1 MAQTDFKNED
11 VTRALQGS
19 ERICRSNL
27 ADMERWGAYN
37 LVKAVQRGVSA
48 SGGLSG
54 YFTFMQ
60 SISGAT
66 PREMENILGLQA
78 RQFGDGADIYRLSR
92 VPQMG
97 EFLPRGYSTLVDGLE
112 LRDGLKQDSSG
123 YRPGYGAWQAVLTT
137 RIAVELIVSLGPDT
151 PFEPGI
157 HPSLKSRY
165 GV

>member
-1 MAQTDFKNED
+1 MAETDFKNED

-48 SGGLSG
+48 AGGFSGF
-54 YFTFMQ
+54 FTFLQ
-60 SISGAT
+60 AISGAT
-66 PREMENILGLQA
+66 PREMENILGLKA
-78 RQFGDGADIYRLSR
+78 RQFGDGTDIYRLSQ

-112 LRDGLKQDSSG
+112 LRDGLKQTSSG
-123 YRPGYGAWQAVLTT
+123 YRPGYGAWQAVLLKKVS
-137 RIAVELIVSLGPDT
+137 VEWIVSLGPDT
-151 PFEPGI
+151 PFVPGP
-157 HPSLKSRY
+157 HPSINY
-165 GV
+165 GR